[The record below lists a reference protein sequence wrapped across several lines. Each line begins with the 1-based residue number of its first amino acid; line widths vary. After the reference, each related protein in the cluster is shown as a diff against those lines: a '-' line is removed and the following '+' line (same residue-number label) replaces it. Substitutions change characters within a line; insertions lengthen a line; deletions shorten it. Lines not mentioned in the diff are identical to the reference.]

1 MQRGEGMWQ
10 KSFETA
16 GQPSPWAFCHPLGPQ
31 RGSYSYGQLW
41 KEVTPSA
48 LQWENPQEA
57 EYAWTG
63 RDALEMSLLPK
74 PLQALSPMLKASHP
88 S

>member
-1 MQRGEGMWQ
+1 MKECGRN
-10 KSFETA
+10 
-16 GQPSPWAFCHPLGPQ
+16 PLKLLVSLLLGLFVILWVPKEVPTPMDT
-31 RGSYSYGQLW
+31 LW